1 MPEKLGLGLTG
12 LMGPGIL
19 NNLFVDSSYCLIK
32 NKSQQNDFRPY
43 LMQKLTMCITNQGA

>member
-32 NKSQQNDFRPY
+32 KQVST
-43 LMQKLTMCITNQGA
+43 K